1 VCGGLEI
8 FDDEGAF
15 FFGLQMWYNG
25 QHAHLESGRSWV
37 RVTVGQKKKKMVF
50 AASLLCMQH

>member
-1 VCGGLEI
+1 
-8 FDDEGAF
+8 
-15 FFGLQMWYNG
+15 MWYNG

-37 RVTVGQKKKKMVF
+37 RVTVGQKKKKKKMVF